1 MRQGVSEPEI
11 SENHQRF
18 TQRTALLK
26 RYGYDS
32 VEANAFVFR
41 QLPRVAGKILDIGS
55 GKGRFLLELL
65 ARGYVVTSVDIDHTE
80 QRFARLNVAYEGLGE
95 RVRFLQA
102 DATCLPF
109 GDAGFGTIVSVN
121 ALHHFTDWKPLL
133 SELLRVVDPR
143 GTLLLADF
151 NETGYAVL
159 DRVYASEGKVH
170 DRTVYKGEEI
180 ADVLEKRGWR
190 VRTAE
195 ADCQWAL
202 VARQLPF

>member
-1 MRQGVSEPEI
+1 VSEQEI
-11 SENHQRF
+11 NENHERF
-18 TQRTALLK
+18 ADRTALLK
-26 RYGYDS
+26 RHGYDS
-32 VEANAFVFR
+32 VEANAFVLR

-80 QRFARLNVAYEGLGE
+80 QRFARLNVAYEGLDE

-143 GTLLLADF
+143 GTILLADF

-159 DRVYASEGKVH
+159 DRIYAAEGKVH
-170 DRTVYKGEEI
+170 NRTVYKGEEI

-195 ADCQWAL
+195 ADCQWVL